1 MEIFTKR
8 LGLALSVLISCCA
21 WAGTVTTKDG
31 QGFTGLVQFADAEHL
46 SVGPAKGP
54 RKLIALAD
62 VLAAT
67 FDPPLNPD
75 QLTPGAPM
83 AGKGRGLLAA
93 YHDRPNFKGRV
104 IYRLDETIDHQW
116 HSKQPV
122 FDLPR
127 DYFSVRWSG
136 ELEAPVTGE
145 YTFTVLANDGG
156 KLKVGTLE
164 IGRMEALAG
173 FRERGK
179 VMLQGGK
186 RVPFVFEFF
195 DNYGEASAR
204 IHWQGPGFQA
214 GPIPSQQ
221 LYPAVPV
228 DRAPRGIVGQYGFLG
243 SYYQNRFFYGDAVL
257 AVDPKLNFTA
267 VKPPKEFADKNYSV
281 RWTGQLDATH
291 TEEYTFKVETDE
303 GVRLWV
309 GGRLVVNQLS
319 NRALQTFTGTAPLE
333 RGKRYNVRLESV
345 HRTGGGRL
353 KASWVSKSMQEAVL
367 GGDATSSFFEP
378 PIPEALEGGEVEE
391 SRMLGVFSW
400 GGSRVA
406 AAVATADDSAV
417 YFVEGSNPA
426 KISTVNVARI
436 VLTPVP
442 ERFRARLAGKRKG
455 ILLRNG
461 DFIEGEL
468 QELKADW
475 LTINSVLFGIKVY
488 GRGEVIALMLGKI
501 SDKPVRSAKYEVR
514 LENGS
519 LLFARRFILEK
530 GSVVVDD
537 PTVGKIN
544 IPLAELEE
552 LRAVKR

>member
-8 LGLALSVLISCCA
+8 LGLGLSALISCCA
-21 WAGTVTTKDG
+21 LAGTVTTKDG

-46 SVGPAKGP
+46 SVGPPKGP
-54 RKLIALAD
+54 RKLIALKD
-62 VLAAT
+62 VLTAT

-75 QLTPGAPM
+75 QLAHGAPM
-83 AGKGRGLLAA
+83 AGKGSGLLAA

-116 HSKQPV
+116 RSENPV

-145 YTFTVLANDGG
+145 YTFTLLANDGG
-156 KLKVGTLE
+156 KLKVGSLE
-164 IGRMEALAG
+164 VGRMEALAG

-179 VMLQGGK
+179 VTLQGGK

-214 GPIPSQQ
+214 GPIPSKQ
-221 LYPAVPV
+221 LYPAVSV
-228 DRAPRGIVGQYGFLG
+228 ALAPRGIAGQHGFLG

-257 AVDPKLNFTA
+257 AVDSKLDFAA
-267 VKPPKEFADKNYSV
+267 VKPPSEFADRNFSV
-281 RWTGQLDATH
+281 RWTGQLEPMH
-291 TEEYTFKVETDE
+291 TEEYTFKAETDE

-319 NRALQTFTGTAPLE
+319 NRTLQTFTGTAPLE
-333 RGKRYNVRLESV
+333 RGKRYNMRLESV

-353 KASWVSKSMQEAVL
+353 KAAWVSKSMREAVL
-367 GGDATSSFFEP
+367 GGNGTSPFFQP
-378 PIPEALEGGEVEE
+378 PIPEALGGNEVEE
-391 SRMLGVFSW
+391 SKMLGVFSW

-417 YFVEGSNPA
+417 RFEEGSNPVT
-426 KISTVNVARI
+426 ISTVNVARI

-455 ILLRNG
+455 VLLRNG

-468 QELKADW
+468 QELKTDW

-488 GRGEVIALMLGKI
+488 GRGEVIALVLGKI
-501 SDKPVRSAKYEVR
+501 ADKPVRSAKYEVW

-519 LLFARRFILEK
+519 LLFARRFKLEK

-537 PTVGKIN
+537 PTVGKVS

>member
-1 MEIFTKR
+1 MKKIIQSICTV
-8 LGLALSVLISCCA
+8 LLALVSCFA
-21 WAGTVTTKDG
+21 MAGTVTTKDG
-31 QGFTGLVQFADAEHL
+31 QGFTGLVQFADADHL

-62 VLAAT
+62 VLTAT
-67 FDPPLNPD
+67 FDPPLNPE
-75 QLTPGAPM
+75 QLAQGAPM

-116 HSKQPV
+116 RSKNPV

-145 YTFTVLANDGG
+145 YPFTLLANDGG

-164 IGRMEALAG
+164 VGRMEALAG

-179 VMLQGGK
+179 VTLQGGK

-214 GPIPSQQ
+214 GSIPLRQ

-228 DRAPRGIVGQYGFLG
+228 ARAPKGLAGQHGFLG
-243 SYYQNRFFYGDAVL
+243 AYYQNRFFYGDAVL
-257 AVDPKLNFTA
+257 AIDPKLDFAA

-281 RWTGQLDATH
+281 RWTGQLKATH

-303 GVRLWV
+303 GVRFWV
-309 GGRLVVNQLS
+309 GGKLVVNQLS
-319 NRALQTFTGTAPLE
+319 NRLLQTFTGTAPLE
-333 RGKRYNVRLESV
+333 RGARYNVRIESV

-353 KASWVSKSMQEAVL
+353 KVSWVSKSMQESVL
-367 GGDATSSFFEP
+367 GGNATFPFFQP
-378 PIPEALEGGEVEE
+378 PIPEKLEGGEVEE
-391 SRMLGVFSW
+391 SQMLGVFSW

-406 AAVATADDSAV
+406 AAVTTADDSAV
-417 YFVEGSNPA
+417 RFEEGSFPA
-426 KISTVNVARI
+426 RMSTVNVARI
-436 VLTPVP
+436 VLKPVP
-442 ERFRARLAGKRKG
+442 ERYRARLAAQRKG
-455 ILLRNG
+455 VLLTNG

-468 QELKADW
+468 QELKTDW
-475 LTINSVLFGIKVY
+475 LTLNSVLFGIKVY
-488 GRGEVIALMLGKI
+488 GRGEVIALVLGKI
-501 SDKPVRSAKYEVR
+501 ADKPPRSAKFELR
-514 LENGS
+514 LEDGS
-519 LLFARRFILEK
+519 LLFARRFKLVK
-530 GSVVVDD
+530 GSVEVDD
-537 PTVGKIN
+537 PTVGKVSV
-544 IPLAELEE
+544 PLAELEA

>member
-1 MEIFTKR
+1 MKFNNQR
-8 LGLALSVLISCCA
+8 MAVALLGLVACSVM
-21 WAGTVTTKDG
+21 AGTVTTKDG

-62 VLAAT
+62 VETAT
-67 FDPPLNPD
+67 FDPPLNPN
-75 QLTPGAPM
+75 QLAQGAPM

-116 HSKQPV
+116 RSKQPV

-127 DYFSVRWSG
+127 DYFSVRWTG

-145 YTFTVLANDGG
+145 YTFTLLANDGG
-156 KLKVGTLE
+156 KLKVGMLE
-164 IGRMEALAG
+164 MGRMEALAG

-179 VMLQGGK
+179 VTLQGGK

-214 GPIPSQQ
+214 GPIPSKQF
-221 LYPAVPV
+221 YPSVPV
-228 DRAPRGIVGQYGFLG
+228 ERAPRGIKGQHGFLG

-257 AVDPKLNFTA
+257 AIDLKLDFAA
-267 VKPPKEFADKNYSV
+267 VKPPKAFVDKNFSV
-281 RWTGQLDATH
+281 RWTGQLEATH
-291 TEEYTFKVETDE
+291 TEEYTFKAETDE
-303 GVRLWV
+303 GIRLWI
-309 GGRLVVNQLS
+309 GGRLVIDQASNQTL
-319 NRALQTFTGTAPLE
+319 RTFSGTAPLE

-345 HRTGGGRL
+345 HRTGGGRI
-353 KASWVSKSMQEAVL
+353 KATWVSKSMKEHVF
-367 GGDATSSFFEP
+367 GGQQFHPFFQP
-378 PIPEALEGGEVEE
+378 PIPEPLGGNEVDE
-391 SRMLGVFSW
+391 SQMLGVFSW

-406 AAVATADDSAV
+406 AKVSTANDSAV
-417 YFVEGSNPA
+417 RFEEGSFPER
-426 KISTVNVARI
+426 ISTVNVARI
-436 VLTPVP
+436 VLAPVP
-442 ERFRARLAGKRKG
+442 ERFRTRLAGNRKG
-455 ILLRNG
+455 VLLRNG

-468 QELKADW
+468 QEIKTDW

-488 GRGEVIALMLGKI
+488 GRGEVIALTLGKI
-501 SDKPVRSAKYEVR
+501 AGKPVRSAKFEVR
-514 LENGS
+514 LEDGS
-519 LLFARRFILEK
+519 LFFARRFQLAK
-530 GSVVVDD
+530 GSVEVDD
-537 PTVGKIN
+537 PTVGKVS

-552 LRAVKR
+552 LRAVER

>member
-1 MEIFTKR
+1 
-8 LGLALSVLISCCA
+8 
-21 WAGTVTTKDG
+21 
-31 QGFTGLVQFADAEHL
+31 
-46 SVGPAKGP
+46 
-54 RKLIALAD
+54 
-62 VLAAT
+62 
-67 FDPPLNPD
+67 
-75 QLTPGAPM
+75 
-83 AGKGRGLLAA
+83 
-93 YHDRPNFKGRV
+93 
-104 IYRLDETIDHQW
+104 
-116 HSKQPV
+116 
-122 FDLPR
+122 
-127 DYFSVRWSG
+127 
-136 ELEAPVTGE
+136 
-145 YTFTVLANDGG
+145 
-156 KLKVGTLE
+156 
-164 IGRMEALAG
+164 MEALAG

-204 IHWQGPGFQA
+204 IHWQGPGFQS

-228 DRAPRGIVGQYGFLG
+228 DRAPRGIVGQHGFLG

-257 AVDPKLNFTA
+257 AVDPKLDFSA

-309 GGRLVVNQLS
+309 GGRLVMNQLS

-333 RGKRYNVRLESV
+333 RNKRYNVRLESV

-367 GGDATSSFFEP
+367 GGDATSSFFQP

-417 YFVEGSNPA
+417 RFEEGSNPA

-442 ERFRARLAGKRKG
+442 ERFRARLAGNRKG

-468 QELKADW
+468 QELKTDW

-488 GRGEVIALMLGKI
+488 GRGEVIALVLGKI
-501 SDKPVRSAKYEVR
+501 ADKPVRSAKYEVR

-537 PTVGKIN
+537 PTVGKVS